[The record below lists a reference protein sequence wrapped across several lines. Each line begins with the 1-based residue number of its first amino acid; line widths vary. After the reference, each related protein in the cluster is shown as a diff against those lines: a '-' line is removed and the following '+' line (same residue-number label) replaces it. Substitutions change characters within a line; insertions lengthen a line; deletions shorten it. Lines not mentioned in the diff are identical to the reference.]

1 MNSTVLKILKTII
14 SVSAAF
20 VGFTFIVIIAFYFYL
35 SDGVEFDLNKSNQT
49 LSSLTNRFEID
60 FSNNSTIYFKAREEN
75 IDTYI
80 TLENAIIK
88 RSGNILVNAENITV
102 NTSLNF
108 TKTLQFVYEIILN
121 NNTDLNLINP
131 VSIKLKNPTLDLASV
146 ENQVTEINESD
157 RYFPVTIKAENGNL
171 IDGNIEIGQFDFFL
185 NVNQYSQNSSL
196 EKYKFRLKSSQNF
209 PVSYIAQF
217 FQDVESI
224 GDKKETISFDLTLED
239 EYANNDDMSQKLN
252 GIFQIR
258 NTTMRLKTFPVQLKP
273 EPIRRLN
280 LDLNINDNIGQANIV
295 GTLYNPKKS
304 LGLQT
309 EPNLQIGGTLNFE
322 EILKPELNL
331 IVNGYDIY
339 FAKLENL
346 NLNGVTDLT
355 VSIIGKNVLDL
366 KGSLKIKKSN
376 GFLVPLADTEFET
389 KHRIRNIDEKKCC
402 LLYTSPSPR
411 D

>member
-1 MNSTVLKILKTII
+1 MNSTVLKILKTIA
-14 SVSAAF
+14 SVSVAF
-20 VGFTFIVIIAFYFYL
+20 ISFTIIVIIAFYFYL
-35 SDGVEFDLNKSNQT
+35 SDGVEFNLNKSNQT
-49 LSSLTNRFEID
+49 LSSLTNRFELD
-60 FSNNSTIYFKAREEN
+60 FDESSSIYFRAREEN

-88 RSGNILVNAENITV
+88 RSGKILINSENITL
-102 NTSLNF
+102 NTTLDF
-108 TKTLQFVYEIILN
+108 TKTLQFVFEIILN

-131 VSIKLKNPTLDLASV
+131 VSIKLKNPTLDLASI
-146 ENQVTEINESD
+146 ENQDAEINKSE

-171 IDGNIEIGQFDFFL
+171 IDGDIEIGQFDFFL
-185 NVNQYSQNSSL
+185 NINQYSENSSL

-217 FQDVESI
+217 FEDVESI
-224 GDKKETISFDLTLED
+224 GDKKESISFDLTLED
-239 EYANNDDMSQKLN
+239 EYASNDDISQKLN
-252 GIFQIR
+252 GVIQIR

-280 LDLNINDNIGQANIV
+280 LDLNINDNVGQANLV

-322 EILKPELNL
+322 EIQKPELNL

-366 KGSLKIKKSN
+366 QGSLKIKKSN

-389 KHRIRNIDEKKCC
+389 KHRIRNIDEEK
-402 LLYTSPSPR
+402 
-411 D
+411 

>member
-14 SVSAAF
+14 SVTAAF
-20 VGFTFIVIIAFYFYL
+20 VGFMFIVIIAFYFYL

-88 RSGNILVNAENITV
+88 RSGNILINAENITV
-102 NTSLNF
+102 NTTLNF

-131 VSIKLKNPTLDLASV
+131 VSIKLKNPTFDLASV
-146 ENQVTEINESD
+146 ENQDTEINKSE

-171 IDGNIEIGQFDFFL
+171 IDGNVEIGQFDFFL
-185 NVNQYSQNSSL
+185 NINQYSQNSSL
-196 EKYKFRLKSSQNF
+196 EKYKIRLKSSQNF

-224 GDKKETISFDLTLED
+224 GDKKETISFDITLED
-239 EYANNDDMSQKLN
+239 EYANNDDISQKLN
-252 GIFQIR
+252 GVFQIR

-280 LDLNINDNIGQANIV
+280 LDLNINDNIGQANLV

-309 EPNLQIGGTLNFE
+309 EPNLQIGGTLNFK

-366 KGSLKIKKSN
+366 QGSLKIKKSN

-389 KHRIRNIDEKKCC
+389 KHRIRNIDEKK
-402 LLYTSPSPR
+402 
-411 D
+411 

>member
-1 MNSTVLKILKTII
+1 M
-14 SVSAAF
+14 SVTAAF

-88 RSGNILVNAENITV
+88 RSGNILINAENITV
-102 NTSLNF
+102 NTTLNF

-131 VSIKLKNPTLDLASV
+131 VSIKLKNPTFDLASV
-146 ENQVTEINESD
+146 ENQDTEINKSE

-171 IDGNIEIGQFDFFL
+171 IDGNVEIGQFDFFL

-196 EKYKFRLKSSQNF
+196 EKYKIRLKSSQNF

-224 GDKKETISFDLTLED
+224 GDKKETISFDITLED
-239 EYANNDDMSQKLN
+239 EYANNDDFSQKLN
-252 GIFQIR
+252 GVFQIR

-280 LDLNINDNIGQANIV
+280 LDLNINDNIGQANLV

-366 KGSLKIKKSN
+366 QGSLKIKKSN

-389 KHRIRNIDEKKCC
+389 KHRIRNIDEEK
-402 LLYTSPSPR
+402 
-411 D
+411 

>member
-1 MNSTVLKILKTII
+1 MNSTILKILKTIA
-14 SVSAAF
+14 SVIL
-20 VGFTFIVIIAFYFYL
+20 VFTSFNIIVIIAFYFYL
-35 SDGVEFDLNKSNQT
+35 SDGVEFNLNKSNQT
-49 LSSLTNRFEID
+49 LSSLTNRFELD
-60 FSNNSTIYFKAREEN
+60 FSKDSSIYFKAREKN

-88 RSGNILVNAENITV
+88 RSGKTLINSENITL
-102 NTSLNF
+102 NTTLNF
-108 TKTLQFVYEIILN
+108 AKTLQFVFEIILN

-131 VSIKLKNPTLDLASV
+131 VSIKLKNPTLDLASI
-146 ENQVTEINESD
+146 ENQDTEINKSG
-157 RYFPVTIKAENGNL
+157 RYFPVIIKAENGNL
-171 IDGNIEIGQFDFFL
+171 IDDNITIGQFDFLL
-185 NVNQYSQNSSL
+185 NINQYSENASL

-239 EYANNDDMSQKLN
+239 EYVSKDNIFQKLN
-252 GIFQIR
+252 GVIQIR
-258 NTTMRLKTFPVQLKP
+258 NTTMRLKKFPVELKP

-280 LDLNINDNIGQANIV
+280 LDLNINDNIGQINLI

-322 EILKPELNL
+322 EILKPKLNL

-366 KGSLKIKKSN
+366 QGSLKIKKSS
-376 GFLVPLADTEFET
+376 GFLVPLTDTEFET
-389 KHRIRNIDEKKCC
+389 KHRIRNIDEEK
-402 LLYTSPSPR
+402 
-411 D
+411 

>member
-1 MNSTVLKILKTII
+1 MNSIVLKILKTIM

-20 VGFTFIVIIAFYFYL
+20 VGFTFVVIIAFYFYL

-49 LSSLTNRFEID
+49 LNSLTNRFEID

-75 IDTYI
+75 VDTYI
-80 TLENAIIK
+80 TLQNAIIK
-88 RSGNILVNAENITV
+88 RSGNVLINAENITV
-102 NTSLNF
+102 NTTLNF

-146 ENQVTEINESD
+146 ENQVTEINESN

-171 IDGNIEIGQFDFFL
+171 IDGNVEIGQFDFFL

-224 GDKKETISFDLTLED
+224 GDKKETISFDITLED

-280 LDLNINDNIGQANIV
+280 LDLNINDNIGQANLV

-366 KGSLKIKKSN
+366 QGSLKIKKSN

-389 KHRIRNIDEKKCC
+389 KHRIRNIDEEK
-402 LLYTSPSPR
+402 
-411 D
+411 

>member
-1 MNSTVLKILKTII
+1 MNSTVLKILKTIA
-14 SVSAAF
+14 SVSVAF
-20 VGFTFIVIIAFYFYL
+20 ISFTIIVIIAFYFYL
-35 SDGVEFDLNKSNQT
+35 SDGVEFNLNKSNQT
-49 LSSLTNRFEID
+49 LSSLTNRFELD
-60 FSNNSTIYFKAREEN
+60 FSKNSSIYFKAREEN

-88 RSGNILVNAENITV
+88 RSGKILINSENITL
-102 NTSLNF
+102 NTTLDFS
-108 TKTLQFVYEIILN
+108 KTLQFVFEIILN

-131 VSIKLKNPTLDLASV
+131 VSIKLKNPILDLASI
-146 ENQVTEINESD
+146 ENQDTEINKSE
-157 RYFPVTIKAENGNL
+157 RYFPVTIKAEDGNL
-171 IDGNIEIGQFDFFL
+171 IDGDIEIGQFDFFL
-185 NVNQYSQNSSL
+185 NINQYSDNSSL

-217 FQDVESI
+217 FEDVESI
-224 GDKKETISFDLTLED
+224 GDKKESISFDLTLED
-239 EYANNDDMSQKLN
+239 EYASNDDISQKLN
-252 GIFQIR
+252 GVVQIR

-280 LDLNINDNIGQANIV
+280 LDLNINDNIGQANLI

-309 EPNLQIGGTLNFE
+309 KPNLQIGGTLNFE
-322 EILKPELNL
+322 EIMKPELNL

-346 NLNGVTDLT
+346 NLNGVADLT

-366 KGSLKIKKSN
+366 QGSLKIKKSN

-389 KHRIRNIDEKKCC
+389 KHRIRNIDEEK
-402 LLYTSPSPR
+402 
-411 D
+411 

>member
-1 MNSTVLKILKTII
+1 MNSTVLKILKTIV
-14 SVSAAF
+14 SVTAAF

-88 RSGNILVNAENITV
+88 RSGNVLINAENITV
-102 NTSLNF
+102 NTTLNF

-131 VSIKLKNPTLDLASV
+131 VSIKLKNPTFDLASV
-146 ENQVTEINESD
+146 ENQDTEINKSE

-171 IDGNIEIGQFDFFL
+171 IDGNVEIGQFDFFL
-185 NVNQYSQNSSL
+185 NINQYSQNSSL
-196 EKYKFRLKSSQNF
+196 EKYKIRLKSSQNF

-224 GDKKETISFDLTLED
+224 GDKKETISFDITLED
-239 EYANNDDMSQKLN
+239 EYANNDDISQKLN
-252 GIFQIR
+252 GVFQIR

-280 LDLNINDNIGQANIV
+280 LDLNINDNIGQANLV

-366 KGSLKIKKSN
+366 QGSLKIKKSN

-389 KHRIRNIDEKKCC
+389 KHRIRNIDEKK
-402 LLYTSPSPR
+402 
-411 D
+411 

>member
-1 MNSTVLKILKTII
+1 MNSTVLKILKTIA
-14 SVSAAF
+14 SVSFAF
-20 VGFTFIVIIAFYFYL
+20 ISFTIIVIIAFYFYL
-35 SDGVEFDLNKSNQT
+35 SDGVEFNLNKSNQT
-49 LSSLTNRFEID
+49 LSSLTNRFELD
-60 FSNNSTIYFKAREEN
+60 FSKNSSIYFKAREEN

-88 RSGNILVNAENITV
+88 RSGKILINSDNITL
-102 NTSLNF
+102 NTTLDF
-108 TKTLQFVYEIILN
+108 TKTLQFVFEIILN

-131 VSIKLKNPTLDLASV
+131 VSIKLKNPILDLASI
-146 ENQVTEINESD
+146 ENQDTEINKSE

-171 IDGNIEIGQFDFFL
+171 IDGDIEIGQFDFFL
-185 NVNQYSQNSSL
+185 NINQYYENSSL

-217 FQDVESI
+217 FEDVESI
-224 GDKKETISFDLTLED
+224 GDKKESISFNLTLED
-239 EYANNDDMSQKLN
+239 EYASNDDISQKLN
-252 GIFQIR
+252 GVIQIR

-280 LDLNINDNIGQANIV
+280 LDLNINDNVGQANLV

-322 EILKPELNL
+322 EIQKPELNL

-366 KGSLKIKKSN
+366 QGSLKIKKSN
-376 GFLVPLADTEFET
+376 GFLVPLVDTEFET
-389 KHRIRNIDEKKCC
+389 KHRIRNIDEEK
-402 LLYTSPSPR
+402 
-411 D
+411 

>member
-1 MNSTVLKILKTII
+1 M

-49 LSSLTNRFEID
+49 LNSLTNRFEID

-75 IDTYI
+75 VDTYI

-88 RSGNILVNAENITV
+88 RSGNILINAENITV
-102 NTSLNF
+102 NTTLNF

-171 IDGNIEIGQFDFFL
+171 IDGNVEIGQFDFFL

-224 GDKKETISFDLTLED
+224 GDKKETISFDITLED

-280 LDLNINDNIGQANIV
+280 LDLNINDNIGQANLV

-366 KGSLKIKKSN
+366 QGSLKIKKSN

-389 KHRIRNIDEKKCC
+389 KHRIRNIDEEK
-402 LLYTSPSPR
+402 
-411 D
+411 

>member
-1 MNSTVLKILKTII
+1 MSSTVLKILKTIASVTVAFI
-14 SVSAAF
+14 S
-20 VGFTFIVIIAFYFYL
+20 FTIIVIIAFYFYL
-35 SDGVEFDLNKSNQT
+35 SDGVEFNLNKSNQT

-60 FSNNSTIYFKAREEN
+60 FSKNSSIYFKAREEN

-88 RSGNILVNAENITV
+88 RAGKILINSENITL
-102 NTSLNF
+102 NTTLDFS
-108 TKTLQFVYEIILN
+108 KTLQFVFEIILN

-131 VSIKLKNPTLDLASV
+131 VSIKLKNPILDLANT
-146 ENQVTEINESD
+146 ENQDTEINKSE
-157 RYFPVTIKAENGNL
+157 RYFPVTIKAEDGNL
-171 IDGNIEIGQFDFFL
+171 IDGDIEIGQFDFFL
-185 NVNQYSQNSSL
+185 NINQYSDNSSL

-217 FQDVESI
+217 FEDVESI
-224 GDKKETISFDLTLED
+224 GDKKESISFDLTLED
-239 EYANNDDMSQKLN
+239 EYASNDDISQKLN
-252 GIFQIR
+252 GVIQIR

-280 LDLNINDNIGQANIV
+280 LDLNINDNIGQANLV

-322 EILKPELNL
+322 EIQKPELNL

-366 KGSLKIKKSN
+366 QGSLKIKKSN

-389 KHRIRNIDEKKCC
+389 KHRIRNIDEEK
-402 LLYTSPSPR
+402 
-411 D
+411 

>member
-1 MNSTVLKILKTII
+1 MNSTVLKILKTIM
-14 SVSAAF
+14 SVTAAF

-49 LSSLTNRFEID
+49 LNSLTNRFEID

-75 IDTYI
+75 VDTYI

-88 RSGNILVNAENITV
+88 RSGNILINAENITV
-102 NTSLNF
+102 NTTLNF

-171 IDGNIEIGQFDFFL
+171 IDGNVEIGQFDFFL

-224 GDKKETISFDLTLED
+224 GDKKETISFDITLED
-239 EYANNDDMSQKLN
+239 EYANNDDISQKLN
-252 GIFQIR
+252 GVFQIR

-280 LDLNINDNIGQANIV
+280 LDLNINDNIGQANLV

-366 KGSLKIKKSN
+366 QGSLKIKKSN

-389 KHRIRNIDEKKCC
+389 KHRIRNIDEEK
-402 LLYTSPSPR
+402 
-411 D
+411 

>member
-1 MNSTVLKILKTII
+1 MNRTVLKILKTIA
-14 SVSAAF
+14 SVSIAF
-20 VGFTFIVIIAFYFYL
+20 ISFTIIVIIAFYFYL
-35 SDGVEFDLNKSNQT
+35 SDGVEFNLNKSNQT
-49 LSSLTNRFEID
+49 LSSLTNRFELD
-60 FSNNSTIYFKAREEN
+60 FSKNSSIYFKAREEN

-80 TLENAIIK
+80 TLKNAIIK
-88 RSGNILVNAENITV
+88 RSGKILINSENITL
-102 NTSLNF
+102 NTTLDFS
-108 TKTLQFVYEIILN
+108 KTLQFVFEIILN

-131 VSIKLKNPTLDLASV
+131 VSIKLKNPILDLASI
-146 ENQVTEINESD
+146 ENQDTEINKSEK
-157 RYFPVTIKAENGNL
+157 YFPVKIKAENGNL
-171 IDGNIEIGQFDFFL
+171 IDGDIEIGQFDFIL
-185 NVNQYSQNSSL
+185 NINQYSDKSSL

-224 GDKKETISFDLTLED
+224 GDKKETVSFDLTLED
-239 EYANNDDMSQKLN
+239 EYASNDDISQKLN
-252 GIFQIR
+252 GVIQIR

-280 LDLNINDNIGQANIV
+280 LDLNINDNIGQANLV

-322 EILKPELNL
+322 EIQKPELNL

-389 KHRIRNIDEKKCC
+389 KHRIRNIDEEK
-402 LLYTSPSPR
+402 
-411 D
+411 

>member
-1 MNSTVLKILKTII
+1 MNSTVLKILKTIA
-14 SVSAAF
+14 SVSVAF
-20 VGFTFIVIIAFYFYL
+20 ISFTIIVIIAFYFYL
-35 SDGVEFDLNKSNQT
+35 SDGVEFNLNKSNQT
-49 LSSLTNRFEID
+49 LSSLTNRFELD
-60 FSNNSTIYFKAREEN
+60 FSKNSSIYFKAREEN

-80 TLENAIIK
+80 TLENVIIK
-88 RSGNILVNAENITV
+88 RSGKILINSENITL
-102 NTSLNF
+102 NTALDFS
-108 TKTLQFVYEIILN
+108 KTLQFVFEIILN

-131 VSIKLKNPTLDLASV
+131 VSIKLKNPILDLASI
-146 ENQVTEINESD
+146 ENQDTEINKSE
-157 RYFPVTIKAENGNL
+157 RYFPVTIKAEDGNL
-171 IDGNIEIGQFDFFL
+171 IDGDIEIGQFDFFL
-185 NVNQYSQNSSL
+185 NINQYSDNSSL

-217 FQDVESI
+217 FEDVESI
-224 GDKKETISFDLTLED
+224 GDKKESISFDLTLED
-239 EYANNDDMSQKLN
+239 EYASNDDISQKLN
-252 GIFQIR
+252 GVIQIR

-280 LDLNINDNIGQANIV
+280 LDLNINDNIGQANLV

-322 EILKPELNL
+322 EIQKPELNL

-366 KGSLKIKKSN
+366 QGSLKIKKSN

-389 KHRIRNIDEKKCC
+389 KHRIRNSDEEK
-402 LLYTSPSPR
+402 
-411 D
+411 

>member
-1 MNSTVLKILKTII
+1 MNSTVLKILKTIA
-14 SVSAAF
+14 SVSVAF
-20 VGFTFIVIIAFYFYL
+20 ISFTIIVIIAFYFYL
-35 SDGVEFDLNKSNQT
+35 SDGVEFNLNKSNQT
-49 LSSLTNRFEID
+49 LSSLTNMLELD
-60 FSNNSTIYFKAREEN
+60 FSNNSSIYFKAREEN

-88 RSGNILVNAENITV
+88 RSGKILINSENITL
-102 NTSLNF
+102 NTTLDFS
-108 TKTLQFVYEIILN
+108 KTLQFVFEIILN

-131 VSIKLKNPTLDLASV
+131 VSIKLKNPILDLASI
-146 ENQVTEINESD
+146 ENQDTEINKSG

-185 NVNQYSQNSSL
+185 NINQYSENSSL

-224 GDKKETISFDLTLED
+224 GDKRETISFDITIED
-239 EYANNDDMSQKLN
+239 EYASNDDISQKLN
-252 GIFQIR
+252 GVIQIR

-273 EPIRRLN
+273 EPIKKLN
-280 LDLNINDNIGQANIV
+280 LDLNIVDNVGNISLIGIV
-295 GTLYNPKKS
+295 NNPKKRKS
-304 LGLQT
+304 RQKDY
-309 EPNLQIGGTLNFE
+309 NLQIGGNINFQ

-339 FAKLENL
+339 FAKIENENL
-346 NLNGVTDLT
+346 NGITDLT

-366 KGSLKIKKSN
+366 QGSLKIKKSN

-389 KHRIRNIDEKKCC
+389 KHRIRNSNEEK
-402 LLYTSPSPR
+402 
-411 D
+411 

>member
-1 MNSTVLKILKTII
+1 MNSTVLKILKTIM
-14 SVSAAF
+14 SVTAAF

-49 LSSLTNRFEID
+49 LNSLTNRFEID

-75 IDTYI
+75 VDTYI

-88 RSGNILVNAENITV
+88 RSGNILINAENITV
-102 NTSLNF
+102 NTTLNF

-171 IDGNIEIGQFDFFL
+171 IDGNVEIGQFDFFL

-224 GDKKETISFDLTLED
+224 GDKKETISFDITLED
-239 EYANNDDMSQKLN
+239 EYANNDYMTQKLN

-258 NTTMRLKTFPVQLKP
+258 NTTMRLKTFPVKLKP

-280 LDLNINDNIGQANIV
+280 LDLNINDNIGQANLV

-366 KGSLKIKKSN
+366 QGSLKIKKSN

-389 KHRIRNIDEKKCC
+389 KHRIRNIDEEK
-402 LLYTSPSPR
+402 
-411 D
+411 

>member
-1 MNSTVLKILKTII
+1 MNSTVFKILKTII
-14 SVSAAF
+14 SVTAAF

-88 RSGNILVNAENITV
+88 RSGNILINAENITV
-102 NTSLNF
+102 NTTLNF

-131 VSIKLKNPTLDLASV
+131 VSIKLKNPTFDLASV
-146 ENQVTEINESD
+146 ENQDTEINKSE

-171 IDGNIEIGQFDFFL
+171 IDGNVEIGQFDFFL
-185 NVNQYSQNSSL
+185 NINQYSQNSSL
-196 EKYKFRLKSSQNF
+196 EKYKIRLKSSQNF

-224 GDKKETISFDLTLED
+224 GDKKETISFDITLED
-239 EYANNDDMSQKLN
+239 EYANNDDISQKLN
-252 GIFQIR
+252 GVFQIR

-280 LDLNINDNIGQANIV
+280 LDLNINDNIGQANLV

-309 EPNLQIGGTLNFE
+309 EPNLQIGGTLNFK

-366 KGSLKIKKSN
+366 QGSLKIKKSN
-376 GFLVPLADTEFET
+376 GFLVPLSNTEFET
-389 KHRIRNIDEKKCC
+389 KHRIRNIDEKK
-402 LLYTSPSPR
+402 
-411 D
+411 

>member
-1 MNSTVLKILKTII
+1 MNSTVLKILKTIA
-14 SVSAAF
+14 SVSVAF
-20 VGFTFIVIIAFYFYL
+20 ISFTIIVIIAFYFYL
-35 SDGVEFDLNKSNQT
+35 SDGVEFNLNKSNQT
-49 LSSLTNRFEID
+49 LSSLTNRFELD
-60 FSNNSTIYFKAREEN
+60 FSKNSSIYFKAREEN

-88 RSGNILVNAENITV
+88 RSGKILINSENITL
-102 NTSLNF
+102 NTTLDFS
-108 TKTLQFVYEIILN
+108 KTLQFVFEIILN

-131 VSIKLKNPTLDLASV
+131 VSIKLKNPILDLASI
-146 ENQVTEINESD
+146 ENQDTEINKSE
-157 RYFPVTIKAENGNL
+157 RYFPVTIKAEDGNL
-171 IDGNIEIGQFDFFL
+171 IDGDIEIGQFDFIL
-185 NVNQYSQNSSL
+185 NINQYSDNSSL

-217 FQDVESI
+217 FEDVESI
-224 GDKKETISFDLTLED
+224 GDKKESISFDLTLED
-239 EYANNDDMSQKLN
+239 EYASNDDISQKLN
-252 GIFQIR
+252 GVIQIR

-280 LDLNINDNIGQANIV
+280 LDLNINDNIGQANLV

-322 EILKPELNL
+322 EIQKPELNL

-366 KGSLKIKKSN
+366 QGSLKIKKSN
-376 GFLVPLADTEFET
+376 GFLVTLADTEFET
-389 KHRIRNIDEKKCC
+389 KHRIRNIDEEK
-402 LLYTSPSPR
+402 
-411 D
+411 

>member
-14 SVSAAF
+14 SVTAAF

-88 RSGNILVNAENITV
+88 RSGNILINAENITV
-102 NTSLNF
+102 NTTLNF

-131 VSIKLKNPTLDLASV
+131 VSIKLKNPTFDLASV
-146 ENQVTEINESD
+146 ENQDTEINKSE

-171 IDGNIEIGQFDFFL
+171 IDGNVEIGQFDFFL
-185 NVNQYSQNSSL
+185 NINQYSQNSSL
-196 EKYKFRLKSSQNF
+196 EKYKIRLKSSQNF

-224 GDKKETISFDLTLED
+224 GDKKETISFDITLED
-239 EYANNDDMSQKLN
+239 EYANNDDISQKLN
-252 GIFQIR
+252 GVFQIR

-280 LDLNINDNIGQANIV
+280 LDLNINDNIGQANLV

-309 EPNLQIGGTLNFE
+309 EPNLQIGGTLNFK

-366 KGSLKIKKSN
+366 QGSLKIKKSN
-376 GFLVPLADTEFET
+376 GFLVPLSNTEFET
-389 KHRIRNIDEKKCC
+389 KHRIRNIDEKK
-402 LLYTSPSPR
+402 
-411 D
+411 

>member
-14 SVSAAF
+14 SVTSAF

-88 RSGNILVNAENITV
+88 RSGNILINAENITV
-102 NTSLNF
+102 NTTLNF

-131 VSIKLKNPTLDLASV
+131 VSIKLKNPTFDLASV
-146 ENQVTEINESD
+146 ENQDTEINKSE

-171 IDGNIEIGQFDFFL
+171 IDGNVEIGQFDFFL
-185 NVNQYSQNSSL
+185 NINQYSQNSSL
-196 EKYKFRLKSSQNF
+196 EKYKIRLKSSQNF

-224 GDKKETISFDLTLED
+224 GDKKETISFDITLED
-239 EYANNDDMSQKLN
+239 EYANNDDISQKLN
-252 GIFQIR
+252 GVFQIR

-280 LDLNINDNIGQANIV
+280 LDLNINDNIGQANLV

-309 EPNLQIGGTLNFE
+309 EPNLQIAGTLNFE

-366 KGSLKIKKSN
+366 QGSLKIKKSN

-389 KHRIRNIDEKKCC
+389 KHRIRNIDEKK
-402 LLYTSPSPR
+402 
-411 D
+411 

>member
-1 MNSTVLKILKTII
+1 MNSTVLKILKTIA
-14 SVSAAF
+14 SVSVAF
-20 VGFTFIVIIAFYFYL
+20 ISFTIIVIIAFYFYL
-35 SDGVEFDLNKSNQT
+35 SDGVEFNLNKSNQT
-49 LSSLTNRFEID
+49 LSSLTNRFELD
-60 FSNNSTIYFKAREEN
+60 FSKSSSIYFKAREEN

-88 RSGNILVNAENITV
+88 RSGKILINSENITL
-102 NTSLNF
+102 NTTLDF
-108 TKTLQFVYEIILN
+108 TKTLQFVFEIILN

-131 VSIKLKNPTLDLASV
+131 VSIKLKNPTLDLASI
-146 ENQVTEINESD
+146 ENQDAEINKSE

-171 IDGNIEIGQFDFFL
+171 IDGDIEIGQFDFFL
-185 NVNQYSQNSSL
+185 NINQYSENSSL

-217 FQDVESI
+217 FEDVESI
-224 GDKKETISFDLTLED
+224 GDKKESISFDLTLED
-239 EYANNDDMSQKLN
+239 EYASNDDISQKLN
-252 GIFQIR
+252 GVIQIR

-280 LDLNINDNIGQANIV
+280 LDLNINDNVGQANLV

-322 EILKPELNL
+322 EIQKPELNL

-366 KGSLKIKKSN
+366 QGSLKIKKSN

-389 KHRIRNIDEKKCC
+389 KHRIRNTDEEK
-402 LLYTSPSPR
+402 
-411 D
+411 

>member
-1 MNSTVLKILKTII
+1 MNSTVLKILKTIA
-14 SVSAAF
+14 SVSVAF
-20 VGFTFIVIIAFYFYL
+20 ISFTIIVIIAFYFYL
-35 SDGVEFDLNKSNQT
+35 SDGVEFNLNKSNQT

-60 FSNNSTIYFKAREEN
+60 FSKNSSIYFKAREES

-88 RSGNILVNAENITV
+88 RSGKILINSENITL
-102 NTSLNF
+102 NTTLDFS
-108 TKTLQFVYEIILN
+108 KTLQFVFEIILN

-131 VSIKLKNPTLDLASV
+131 VSIKLKNPILDLASI
-146 ENQVTEINESD
+146 ENKDTEINKSE
-157 RYFPVTIKAENGNL
+157 RYFPVTIKAEDGNL
-171 IDGNIEIGQFDFFL
+171 IDGDIEIGQFDFFL
-185 NVNQYSQNSSL
+185 NINQYSDNSSL

-217 FQDVESI
+217 FEDVESI
-224 GDKKETISFDLTLED
+224 GDKKESISFDLTLED
-239 EYANNDDMSQKLN
+239 EYASNDDISQKLN
-252 GIFQIR
+252 GVIQIR

-280 LDLNINDNIGQANIV
+280 LDLNINDNIGQANLV

-322 EILKPELNL
+322 EIQKPELNL

-366 KGSLKIKKSN
+366 QGSLKIKKSN

-389 KHRIRNIDEKKCC
+389 KHRIRNIDEEK
-402 LLYTSPSPR
+402 
-411 D
+411 

>member
-1 MNSTVLKILKTII
+1 M
-14 SVSAAF
+14 SVTAAF

-49 LSSLTNRFEID
+49 LNSLTNRFEID

-88 RSGNILVNAENITV
+88 RSGNILINAENITV
-102 NTSLNF
+102 NTTLNF

-171 IDGNIEIGQFDFFL
+171 IDGNVEIGQFDFFL

-196 EKYKFRLKSSQNF
+196 EKYKIRLKSSQNF

-224 GDKKETISFDLTLED
+224 GDKKETISFDITLED
-239 EYANNDDMSQKLN
+239 EYANNDDISQKLN
-252 GIFQIR
+252 GVFQIR

-280 LDLNINDNIGQANIV
+280 LDLNINDNIGQANLV

-366 KGSLKIKKSN
+366 QGSLKIKKSN

-389 KHRIRNIDEKKCC
+389 KHRIRNIDEEK
-402 LLYTSPSPR
+402 
-411 D
+411 

>member
-14 SVSAAF
+14 SVIAAF

-49 LSSLTNRFEID
+49 LNSLTNRFEID

-88 RSGNILVNAENITV
+88 RSGNILINTENITV
-102 NTSLNF
+102 NTTLNF

-171 IDGNIEIGQFDFFL
+171 IDGNVEIGQFDFFL

-224 GDKKETISFDLTLED
+224 GDKKETISFDITLED
-239 EYANNDDMSQKLN
+239 EYANNDDISQKLN
-252 GIFQIR
+252 GVFQIR

-280 LDLNINDNIGQANIV
+280 LDLNINDNIGQANLV

-366 KGSLKIKKSN
+366 QGSLKIKKSN

-389 KHRIRNIDEKKCC
+389 KHRIRNIDEKKWI
-402 LLYTSPSPR
+402 R
-411 D
+411 

>member
-14 SVSAAF
+14 SVTAAF

-49 LSSLTNRFEID
+49 LNSLTNRFEID
-60 FSNNSTIYFKAREEN
+60 FSNNSTIFFKAREEN

-80 TLENAIIK
+80 TLENTIIK
-88 RSGNILVNAENITV
+88 RSGNILINAENITV
-102 NTSLNF
+102 NTTLNF

-131 VSIKLKNPTLDLASV
+131 VSIKLKNPTFDLASV
-146 ENQVTEINESD
+146 ENQDTEINKSE

-171 IDGNIEIGQFDFFL
+171 IDGNVEIGQFDFFL
-185 NVNQYSQNSSL
+185 NINQYSQNSSL
-196 EKYKFRLKSSQNF
+196 EKYKIRLKSSQNF

-224 GDKKETISFDLTLED
+224 GDKKETISFDITLED
-239 EYANNDDMSQKLN
+239 EYANNDDISQKLN
-252 GIFQIR
+252 GVFQIR

-280 LDLNINDNIGQANIV
+280 LDLNINDNIGQANLV

-366 KGSLKIKKSN
+366 QGSLKIKKSN
-376 GFLVPLADTEFET
+376 GFLVPLADTEFEA
-389 KHRIRNIDEKKCC
+389 KHRIRNIDEKK
-402 LLYTSPSPR
+402 
-411 D
+411 

>member
-1 MNSTVLKILKTII
+1 MNSTVLKILKTIM
-14 SVSAAF
+14 SVTAAF

-49 LSSLTNRFEID
+49 LNSLTNRFEID

-75 IDTYI
+75 VDTYI

-88 RSGNILVNAENITV
+88 RSGNILINAENITV

-131 VSIKLKNPTLDLASV
+131 VSIKLKNPILDLASV

-157 RYFPVTIKAENGNL
+157 KYFPVTIKAENGNL
-171 IDGNIEIGQFDFFL
+171 IDGNVEIGQFDFFL

-224 GDKKETISFDLTLED
+224 SDKKETISFDITLED

-280 LDLNINDNIGQANIV
+280 LDLNINDNIGQVNLL

-346 NLNGVTDLT
+346 SLNGVTDLT

-366 KGSLKIKKSN
+366 QGSLKIKKSN

-389 KHRIRNIDEKKCC
+389 KHRIRDIDEEK
-402 LLYTSPSPR
+402 
-411 D
+411 

>member
-14 SVSAAF
+14 SVTAAF
-20 VGFTFIVIIAFYFYL
+20 IGFTFIVIIAFYFYL

-88 RSGNILVNAENITV
+88 RSGNILINAENITV
-102 NTSLNF
+102 NTTLNF

-131 VSIKLKNPTLDLASV
+131 VSIKLKNPTFDLASV
-146 ENQVTEINESD
+146 ENQDTEINKSE

-171 IDGNIEIGQFDFFL
+171 IDGNVEIGQFDFFL
-185 NVNQYSQNSSL
+185 NINQYSQNSSL
-196 EKYKFRLKSSQNF
+196 EKYKIRLKSSQNF

-224 GDKKETISFDLTLED
+224 GDKKETISFDITLED
-239 EYANNDDMSQKLN
+239 EYANNDDISQKLN
-252 GIFQIR
+252 GVFQIR

-280 LDLNINDNIGQANIV
+280 LDLNINDNIGQANLV

-309 EPNLQIGGTLNFE
+309 EPNLQIGGTLNFK

-366 KGSLKIKKSN
+366 QGSLKIKKSN
-376 GFLVPLADTEFET
+376 GFLVPLSDTEFET
-389 KHRIRNIDEKKCC
+389 KHRIRNIDEKK
-402 LLYTSPSPR
+402 
-411 D
+411 

>member
-1 MNSTVLKILKTII
+1 MNSTFLKILKTIT
-14 SVSAAF
+14 SVTAAF
-20 VGFTFIVIIAFYFYL
+20 ISFTFIVIIAFYFYL
-35 SDGVEFDLNKSNQT
+35 SDGVEFSLNKSNQT
-49 LSSLTNRFEID
+49 LSSLTKRFELD
-60 FSNNSTIYFKAREEN
+60 FSKNSSIYFKARDEN

-88 RSGNILVNAENITV
+88 RSEKILINWENITL
-102 NTSLNF
+102 NTTLDF
-108 TKTLQFVYEIILN
+108 TKTLQFVFEIIFN

-131 VSIKLKNPTLDLASV
+131 VIIKLKNPTLDLASI
-146 ENQVTEINESD
+146 ENQDTEINKSE
-157 RYFPVTIKAENGNL
+157 RYFPVTIKAENGKL
-171 IDGNIEIGQFDFFL
+171 IDGSIEIGQFDFLL
-185 NVNQYSQNSSL
+185 NINQYSENSSL

-239 EYANNDDMSQKLN
+239 EYVSNDDISKKLN
-252 GIFQIR
+252 GVIQIR

-280 LDLNINDNIGQANIV
+280 LDLNINDNIGQANLV

-346 NLNGVTDLT
+346 SLNGVTDLT

-366 KGSLKIKKSN
+366 QGSLKIKKSN

-389 KHRIRNIDEKKCC
+389 KHRIRNIDEEKWI
-402 LLYTSPSPR
+402 R
-411 D
+411 

>member
-14 SVSAAF
+14 SVTAAF

-88 RSGNILVNAENITV
+88 RSGNILINAENITV
-102 NTSLNF
+102 NTTLNF

-131 VSIKLKNPTLDLASV
+131 VSIKLKNPTFDLASV
-146 ENQVTEINESD
+146 ENQDTEINKSE

-171 IDGNIEIGQFDFFL
+171 IDGNVEIGQFDFFL
-185 NVNQYSQNSSL
+185 NINQYSQNSSL

-224 GDKKETISFDLTLED
+224 GDKKETISFDITLED
-239 EYANNDDMSQKLN
+239 EYANNDDISQKLN
-252 GIFQIR
+252 GVFQIR

-280 LDLNINDNIGQANIV
+280 LDLNINDNIGQVNLV

-309 EPNLQIGGTLNFE
+309 EPNLQIGGTLNFK

-366 KGSLKIKKSN
+366 QGSLKIKKSN
-376 GFLVPLADTEFET
+376 GFLVPLSDTEFET
-389 KHRIRNIDEKKCC
+389 KHRIRNIDEKK
-402 LLYTSPSPR
+402 
-411 D
+411 

>member
-1 MNSTVLKILKTII
+1 MNSTVLKILKTIA
-14 SVSAAF
+14 SVSVAF
-20 VGFTFIVIIAFYFYL
+20 ISFTIIVIIAFYFYL
-35 SDGVEFDLNKSNQT
+35 SDGVEFNLNKSNQT
-49 LSSLTNRFEID
+49 LSSLTNRFELD
-60 FSNNSTIYFKAREEN
+60 FSKNSSIYFKAREEN

-88 RSGNILVNAENITV
+88 RSGKILINSENITL
-102 NTSLNF
+102 NTTLDF
-108 TKTLQFVYEIILN
+108 YKTLQFVFEIILN

-131 VSIKLKNPTLDLASV
+131 VSIKLKNPILDLASI
-146 ENQVTEINESD
+146 ENQDTEINKSE
-157 RYFPVTIKAENGNL
+157 RYFPVMIKAEDGNL
-171 IDGNIEIGQFDFFL
+171 IDGDIEIGQFDFIL
-185 NVNQYSQNSSL
+185 NINQYSDNSSL

-217 FQDVESI
+217 FEDVESI
-224 GDKKETISFDLTLED
+224 GDKKESISFDLTLED
-239 EYANNDDMSQKLN
+239 EYASNDDISQKLN
-252 GIFQIR
+252 GVIQIR

-280 LDLNINDNIGQANIV
+280 LDLNINDNIGQANLV

-322 EILKPELNL
+322 EIQKPELNL

-366 KGSLKIKKSN
+366 QGSLKIKKSN

-389 KHRIRNIDEKKCC
+389 EHRIRNIDEEK
-402 LLYTSPSPR
+402 
-411 D
+411 

>member
-1 MNSTVLKILKTII
+1 MNSTLSKILKTIA
-14 SVSAAF
+14 SVSVAF
-20 VGFTFIVIIAFYFYL
+20 ISFTIIVIIAFYFYL
-35 SDGVEFDLNKSNQT
+35 SDGVEFNLNRSNKT
-49 LSSLTNRFEID
+49 LSSLTNRFELD
-60 FSNNSTIYFKAREEN
+60 FSNNSSIYFRARNES

-88 RSGNILVNAENITV
+88 RSGKILINSENLTL
-102 NTSLNF
+102 NTTLDF
-108 TKTLQFVYEIILN
+108 TKTLQFVFEIILN

-131 VSIKLKNPTLDLASV
+131 VSIKLKNPTYDLASIK
-146 ENQVTEINESD
+146 NQDAKINKTE

-171 IDGNIEIGQFDFFL
+171 IDGDIEIGQFDFFL
-185 NVNQYSQNSSL
+185 NINQYSENSSL

-217 FQDVESI
+217 FQDIESI
-224 GDKKETISFDLTLED
+224 GDKKETISFDITLED
-239 EYANNDDMSQKLN
+239 EYASNDDISQKLN
-252 GIFQIR
+252 GVIQIR
-258 NTTMRLKTFPVQLKP
+258 NTTMRLKTFPVELKP

-280 LDLNINDNIGQANIV
+280 LDLNIKDNIGQANLL

-322 EILKPELNL
+322 EIMKPELNL
-331 IVNGYDIY
+331 IVNGYDLY

-366 KGSLKIKKSN
+366 QGSLKIKKSN

-389 KHRIRNIDEKKCC
+389 KHTIRNFDEEK
-402 LLYTSPSPR
+402 
-411 D
+411 

>member
-1 MNSTVLKILKTII
+1 MNSTVLKILKTIA
-14 SVSAAF
+14 SVSVTF
-20 VGFTFIVIIAFYFYL
+20 ISFTIIVIIAFYFYL
-35 SDGVEFDLNKSNQT
+35 SDGVEFNLNKSNQT
-49 LSSLTNRFEID
+49 LSSLTNRFELD
-60 FSNNSTIYFKAREEN
+60 FSKNSSIYFKAREEN

-88 RSGNILVNAENITV
+88 RSGKILINSENITL
-102 NTSLNF
+102 NTTLDF
-108 TKTLQFVYEIILN
+108 YKTLQFVFEIILN

-131 VSIKLKNPTLDLASV
+131 VSIKLKNPILDLASI
-146 ENQVTEINESD
+146 ENQDTEINKSE
-157 RYFPVTIKAENGNL
+157 RYFPVMIKAEDGNL
-171 IDGNIEIGQFDFFL
+171 IDGDIEIGQFDFIL
-185 NVNQYSQNSSL
+185 NINQYSDNSSL

-217 FQDVESI
+217 FEDVESI
-224 GDKKETISFDLTLED
+224 GDKKESISFDLTLED
-239 EYANNDDMSQKLN
+239 EYASNDDISQKLN
-252 GIFQIR
+252 GVIQIR

-280 LDLNINDNIGQANIV
+280 LDLNINDNIGQANLV

-322 EILKPELNL
+322 EIQKPELNL

-366 KGSLKIKKSN
+366 QGSLKIKKSN

-389 KHRIRNIDEKKCC
+389 KHRIRNIDEEK
-402 LLYTSPSPR
+402 
-411 D
+411 